1 MVITLTPPLLFS
13 HATDCLLNGPFT
25 IYPCWTGYRCNDPS
39 PSVYLS
45 RNVKHAQQN
54 MSQFIATVQTKF
66 LCVAM
71 VPISNEVSLRPR
83 GLSFPHSLTLPDS
96 DIQYIFTLKEN
107 TVVLSYYQLSCK
119 LIQPKRLTQRLL
131 VAYSDNRTLSN
142 HKHQVEFRETNSK
155 CQATLCLT
163 AVIMCELLIVMFR
176 QWNGRIFVN
185 KEGPI

>member
-1 MVITLTPPLLFS
+1 
-13 HATDCLLNGPFT
+13 
-25 IYPCWTGYRCNDPS
+25 
-39 PSVYLS
+39 
-45 RNVKHAQQN
+45 

-142 HKHQVEFRETNSK
+142 HKHQVEFRETKSK

-163 AVIMCELLIVMFR
+163 AVIVCELLIVMFR
-176 QWNGRIFVN
+176 QWNGRIFVFLLTKNAQFKCEIVILNLN
-185 KEGPI
+185 KDFSLIHIGLILTPRPKQSLVSSCKL